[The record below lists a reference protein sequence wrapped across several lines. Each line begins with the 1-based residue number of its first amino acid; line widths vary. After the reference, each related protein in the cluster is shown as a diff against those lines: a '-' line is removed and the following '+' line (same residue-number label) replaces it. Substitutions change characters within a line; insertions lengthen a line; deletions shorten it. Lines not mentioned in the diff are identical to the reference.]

1 MIEGMLNRVHHS
13 DCLEGLRRL
22 PDESIDVI
30 VTSPP
35 YWKGFE
41 YEAYFNSY
49 KQYLDWCEKWL
60 KECKRVLK
68 PTGTFYLNV
77 INDSEITI
85 RAFEL
90 MEIAT
95 RKVMFKLH
103 DKVQQIDLN
112 MISYLILNEIEAK
125 EISKCANAQKA
136 LAYFRE
142 KFPDLKVMLTLGSK
156 GCIYQDEKEQKFCP
170 IFKVDAVDTT
180 GAGDTFTGY
189 FVGGIANENKIEKI
203 LKIASCASAI
213 SVTREGAA
221 PSIPYMDE
229 VMEQI
234 NCLKANEVDM
244 KAEILR
250 IKIEQYFDENLMD
263 ASLNGLANFLG
274 YSPIYT
280 SSLVKKITDETYKK
294 FLQKK
299 RLEVSATL
307 LLQTDLSIN
316 EIVKK
321 VGYENASFFRKIFEE
336 KYGTTP
342 LNYRKRKV
350 K

>member
-1 MIEGMLNRVHHS
+1 
-13 DCLEGLRRL
+13 
-22 PDESIDVI
+22 
-30 VTSPP
+30 
-35 YWKGFE
+35 
-41 YEAYFNSY
+41 
-49 KQYLDWCEKWL
+49 
-60 KECKRVLK
+60 
-68 PTGTFYLNV
+68 
-77 INDSEITI
+77 
-85 RAFEL
+85 
-90 MEIAT
+90 
-95 RKVMFKLH
+95 
-103 DKVQQIDLN
+103 
-112 MISYLILNEIEAK
+112 
-125 EISKCANAQKA
+125 
-136 LAYFRE
+136 
-142 KFPDLKVMLTLGSK
+142 MLTLGSK
-156 GCIYQDEKEQKFCP
+156 GCIYQDEKDQRFCP

-203 LKIASCASAI
+203 LEIASCASAI

-229 VMEQI
+229 VMERI
-234 NCLKANEVDM
+234 NCMKTNKADM

-280 SSLVKKITDETYKK
+280 SALVKKITDETYKK